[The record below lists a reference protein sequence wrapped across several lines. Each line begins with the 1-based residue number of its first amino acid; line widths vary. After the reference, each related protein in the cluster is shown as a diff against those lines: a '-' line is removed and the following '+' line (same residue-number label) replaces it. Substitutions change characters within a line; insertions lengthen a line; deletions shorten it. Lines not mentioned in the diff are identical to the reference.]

1 MHVIVDHTCKRE
13 RKCFLLQNVQMSLNK
28 EHEKNAYLRSE
39 IMSLHEAAEKV
50 QVSLL
55 IALVFQ
61 MLLNSVQLRNR
72 EPRFILIIY
81 FHTIAIIQI
90 LIFIRSASSVKYYQ
104 IKSISHFTLQI
115 PMTHEFMRYTAR
127 SCTSSYFAFV
137 CFLIYSLNSIYLSF
151 LL

>member
-28 EHEKNAYLRSE
+28 EHEKNAHLRSE
-39 IMSLHEAAEKV
+39 IISLHEAAEKV

-55 IALVFQ
+55 ISLVFQ

-81 FHTIAIIQI
+81 FHTIAFIQI
-90 LIFIRSASSVKYYQ
+90 LIFIRSTSSVKYYQ
-104 IKSISHFTLQI
+104 INYISHFTLQI

-127 SCTSSYFAFV
+127 PCTSSYFAFV